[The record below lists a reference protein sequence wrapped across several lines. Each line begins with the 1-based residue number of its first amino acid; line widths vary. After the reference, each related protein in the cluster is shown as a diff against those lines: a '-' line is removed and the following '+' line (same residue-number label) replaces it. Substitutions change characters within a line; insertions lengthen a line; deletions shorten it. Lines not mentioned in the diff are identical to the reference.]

1 METKNE
7 HSQES
12 GQLALNTER
21 EARRSRSPRPS
32 LKSKAVRYH
41 SPPQKRPSFPTLLG
55 TPRFTPLSSTKM
67 PLQGRQRERTPPRQQ
82 TAPGRLSFKQGG
94 HSTASHATV
103 ESRLIEELGA
113 RVESQNKDIRNL
125 LERVTKIEVER
136 DRESE
141 KNRKIEE
148 QEGLIKTLQEENRM
162 LKRRLDSYAPS
173 PHVEYT
179 PYPSDA

>member
-12 GQLALNTER
+12 GQLAPNTER
-21 EARRSRSPRPS
+21 EAGRSRNPRPS

-82 TAPGRLSFKQGG
+82 TAPGRLSFKQVG

-125 LERVTKIEVER
+125 LERVTKIEVE
-136 DRESE
+136 SE
-141 KNRKIEE
+141 RNRKIEE

-173 PHVEYT
+173 PHGEYT